1 MRVMEPKEVQHRT
14 EEADVF
20 RTKVFG
26 VQDGLIGVGSIALGA
41 AGFSHDSL
49 LVLVT
54 GLIATIAQ
62 AFSMGV
68 GEFISTRVR
77 MQVFNNEIKKED
89 YEIQNFPEKE
99 KGELITFYEEKGFSR
114 EEAEKIADIL
124 MRNKDVVLNEMM
136 IHELKIFPEE
146 FERPAK
152 LGLIMAIYLVI
163 GGVIPLVPFGIDL
176 MFKIGFDVAVVLSVA
191 LILITLSV
199 FGSASTK
206 YTGLPKW
213 RGAME
218 QIATGLLALIGSYLA
233 GYALSLVFTIP
244 PGLF

>member
-1 MRVMEPKEVQHRT
+1 MEHKEIQHRT

-77 MQVFNNEIKKED
+77 MQVFNNEIRKED

-99 KGELITFYEEKGFSR
+99 KGELISFYEEKGFSR
-114 EEAEKIADIL
+114 EEAEKIAEIL
-124 MRNKDVVLNEMM
+124 MRNRNVVLNEMM

-146 FERPAK
+146 FEKPAK
-152 LGLIMAIYLVI
+152 LGLIMALYLVI
-163 GGVIPLVPFGIDL
+163 GGLIPLIPFGIDVI
-176 MFKIGFDVAVVLSVA
+176 FRIGFDVAILSSVA
-191 LILITLSV
+191 LILITLTI
-199 FGSASTK
+199 FGSASTR

-213 RGAME
+213 RGAGE
-218 QIATGLLALIGSYLA
+218 QVATGLLALVGSYLA
-233 GYALSLVFTIP
+233 GYALSFVFPIP